1 MPREHLITIR
11 EHVTKANA
19 SGYYAASSAIAPVQL
34 PLTATDGSI
43 AYMLI
48 AYQLSPLATPN
59 RAVRSRPV
67 STGGLGVLTMGQSMA
82 DIHGKRCCLVAN
94 ILVHATTAVSRTE
107 LQSIFGTV
115 SFRVWLAILDNPE
128 FQGLILVPVH
138 ELLGIADVTEAEL
151 KHFSASRDEN
161 GNRLQSRGTKWLAS
175 VLEGAQKGAMQG
187 VDPLMSLKQVLLAGK
202 AAEKEVAKK
211 AAQARK
217 AETEAASSA
226 EQKSKATR
234 KAEAAAAKTEAA
246 AAKTEALAAKTKAA
260 TTATAATAARTAAA
274 SAVAA
279 AATKKAQPS
288 VIPKASTTPQP
299 RAMSVKKIK
308 EPKADEAEAVLP
320 HATPSPS
327 PSPSLSLLFS
337 LLVCLLS
344 YALKPKSVHLL
355 PAG

>member
-138 ELLGIADVTEAEL
+138 ELLGIADVTDAEL

-274 SAVAA
+274 AAVAA
-279 AATKKAQPS
+279 AATKKAQPF

-344 YALKPKSVHLL
+344 YALKPKSVHML

>member
-1 MPREHLITIR
+1 
-11 EHVTKANA
+11 
-19 SGYYAASSAIAPVQL
+19 
-34 PLTATDGSI
+34 
-43 AYMLI
+43 
-48 AYQLSPLATPN
+48 
-59 RAVRSRPV
+59 
-67 STGGLGVLTMGQSMA
+67 MGKSMA

-138 ELLGIADVTEAEL
+138 ELIGIADVTEAEL

-161 GNRLQSRGTKWLAS
+161 GNRLQSRGTQWLAS

-187 VDPLMSLKQVLLAGK
+187 VDPLMSWKQVLLAGK
-202 AAEKEVAKK
+202 AAEKEVTKK

-246 AAKTEALAAKTKAA
+246 AAKTEALAAKAAKTKAA

-274 SAVAA
+274 AAVAAAAVAAAAIAA

-299 RAMSVKKIK
+299 RAMSVKKTK
-308 EPKADEAEAVLP
+308 EPKADEAEAVLL

-337 LLVCLLS
+337 LLLCLLS
-344 YALKPKSVHLL
+344 YSLKPKSVHML

>member
-1 MPREHLITIR
+1 
-11 EHVTKANA
+11 
-19 SGYYAASSAIAPVQL
+19 
-34 PLTATDGSI
+34 
-43 AYMLI
+43 MLI

-187 VDPLMSLKQVLLAGK
+187 VDPLMSWKQVLLAGK
-202 AAEKEVAKK
+202 AAEKEVTKK

-274 SAVAA
+274 AAVAAAAVAA

-344 YALKPKSVHLL
+344 YALKPKSVHML

>member
-1 MPREHLITIR
+1 
-11 EHVTKANA
+11 
-19 SGYYAASSAIAPVQL
+19 
-34 PLTATDGSI
+34 
-43 AYMLI
+43 
-48 AYQLSPLATPN
+48 
-59 RAVRSRPV
+59 
-67 STGGLGVLTMGQSMA
+67 MGQSMA
-82 DIHGKRCCLVAN
+82 DIQGKRCCLVAN

-151 KHFSASRDEN
+151 KHFSVSRDEN

-234 KAEAAAAKTEAA
+234 KAEAAAAKTEAF
-246 AAKTEALAAKTKAA
+246 AAKTKAA
-260 TTATAATAARTAAA
+260 A
-274 SAVAA
+274 SPHALVDPAYLPVLFRELLDSA
-279 AATKKAQPS
+279 CL
-288 VIPKASTTPQP
+288 STTP
-299 RAMSVKKIK
+299 IG
-308 EPKADEAEAVLP
+308 
-320 HATPSPS
+320 HTP
-327 PSPSLSLLFS
+327 
-337 LLVCLLS
+337 
-344 YALKPKSVHLL
+344 
-355 PAG
+355 G

>member
-1 MPREHLITIR
+1 
-11 EHVTKANA
+11 
-19 SGYYAASSAIAPVQL
+19 
-34 PLTATDGSI
+34 
-43 AYMLI
+43 MLI

-67 STGGLGVLTMGQSMA
+67 STGGLGVLTMGKSMA

-161 GNRLQSRGTKWLAS
+161 GNRLQSRGTQWLAS

-187 VDPLMSLKQVLLAGK
+187 VDPLMSWKQVLLAGK
-202 AAEKEVAKK
+202 AAEKEVTKK

-246 AAKTEALAAKTKAA
+246 AAKTEALAAKAAKTKAA

-274 SAVAA
+274 AAVAAAAVAA

-299 RAMSVKKIK
+299 RAMSVKKTK
-308 EPKADEAEAVLP
+308 EPKADEAEAVLL

-337 LLVCLLS
+337 LLLCLLS
-344 YALKPKSVHLL
+344 YSLKPKSVHML

>member
-1 MPREHLITIR
+1 
-11 EHVTKANA
+11 
-19 SGYYAASSAIAPVQL
+19 
-34 PLTATDGSI
+34 
-43 AYMLI
+43 
-48 AYQLSPLATPN
+48 
-59 RAVRSRPV
+59 
-67 STGGLGVLTMGQSMA
+67 MGQSMA

-151 KHFSASRDEN
+151 KHFSASRDEH

-274 SAVAA
+274 AAVAA

-308 EPKADEAEAVLP
+308 EPKADEAEAVLL

-337 LLVCLLS
+337 LLLCLLS
-344 YALKPKSVHLL
+344 YSLKPKSVHML